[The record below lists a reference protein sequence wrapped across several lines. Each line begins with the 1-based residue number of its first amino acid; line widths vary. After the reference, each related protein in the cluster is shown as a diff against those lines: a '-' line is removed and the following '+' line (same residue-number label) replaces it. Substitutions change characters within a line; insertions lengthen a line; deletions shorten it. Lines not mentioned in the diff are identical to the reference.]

1 MNTFRTI
8 RESIPNIHLFNRS
21 ASKASRRAHTTFEMP
36 TQTALALT
44 EIDKPLT
51 KITLPIP
58 ASSELKDNEIL
69 IKITAA
75 GREFYDFP
83 SLSHSSTSLS

>member
-1 MNTFRTI
+1 
-8 RESIPNIHLFNRS
+8 
-21 ASKASRRAHTTFEMP
+21 MP

-44 EIDKPLT
+44 EIGKPLA

-58 ASSELKDNEIL
+58 TSSELKANEIL

-75 GREFYDFP
+75 GREFYHTHTCHFGFS
-83 SLSHSSTSLS
+83 SLNNLQ